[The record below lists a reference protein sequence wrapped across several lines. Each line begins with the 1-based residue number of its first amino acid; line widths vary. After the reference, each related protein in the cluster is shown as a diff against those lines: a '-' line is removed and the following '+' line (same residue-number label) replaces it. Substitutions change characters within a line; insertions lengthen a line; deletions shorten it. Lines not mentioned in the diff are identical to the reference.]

1 MRGPHGKLWTELFFS
16 SFYGPSAKGADHANK
31 EGKNDRGSITC
42 RTDRAN
48 EANKM
53 FITWLCW
60 LIPGKERNYL
70 TYWWVIKSWTS
81 VYGYLRTWNWPITA
95 REISQP
101 YNKTIY
107 FTGISYDGANTSLF
121 NTSASFRGNPCVFLG
136 KPVYRDSCTISG
148 YAICTVDWLRS
159 SWFYERC
166 DEQCEPSD
174 KTR

>member
-1 MRGPHGKLWTELFFS
+1 MRGPHYKLWTELFFS

-121 NTSASFRGNPCVFLG
+121 NTFRHLFAGTLVCSLANQYTEIHALSVGMPF
-136 KPVYRDSCTISG
+136 
-148 YAICTVDWLRS
+148 A
-159 SWFYERC
+159 
-166 DEQCEPSD
+166 Q
-174 KTR
+174 